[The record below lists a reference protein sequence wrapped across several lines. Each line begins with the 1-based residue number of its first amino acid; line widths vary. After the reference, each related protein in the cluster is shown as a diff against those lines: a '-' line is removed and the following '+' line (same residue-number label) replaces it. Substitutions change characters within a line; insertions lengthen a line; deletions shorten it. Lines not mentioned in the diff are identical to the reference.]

1 MSSRQSSQKHKLT
14 KQEKITRVF
23 SPDKQKW
30 REQFPILDL
39 TLNEINKAHTADNG
53 KVSIEVSGFKNN
65 VYNSANLHTITE
77 ECKITTNNTNVP
89 RPIYIGGVEANNLP
103 GGTKKFKY
111 SLKTLKQ
118 SIKEVYW
125 NLTHLEHRMAQNRQG
140 GGHAG
145 KKSKHT
151 VKNNTNKLKIQRIK
165 NN

>member
-1 MSSRQSSQKHKLT
+1 MASRLSSRKHKLT

-30 REQFPILDL
+30 REQFPIMDL
-39 TLNEINKAHTADNG
+39 TLNEINKAYPADNG

-65 VYNSANLHTITE
+65 VYNSKYLDTITE
-77 ECKITTNNTNVP
+77 EDTIPAATNTNVL
-89 RPIYIGGVEANNLP
+89 RPIYIGGVEENNLP

-118 SIKEVYW
+118 SIKDVYW

-140 GGHAG
+140 GGYAG

-151 VKNNTNKLKIQRIK
+151 VKNNTNKK
-165 NN
+165 